1 MLKVSKTKE
10 AVSKNVLEY
19 RSRYNLILFII
30 SYTISNLVSGILYD
44 IYVNYLQEVSSG
56 IATSFWAY
64 YGYSTFIAAA
74 ILILVP
80 KSGYKKLLLLCAISC
95 STAFFCIIIFKMNWI
110 FYAATIFALTGVQL
124 HYVILAPYIA
134 TYTQCFGKDDI
145 NWYTRAYYMGYL
157 GYFFTTFLG
166 GTMTVKFFS
175 LRAGISYKSAKAL
188 TKYISNMKPDIYSSY
203 LEGCEDV
210 LLLTAVI
217 AAIAI
222 IPVALIKEDKKDY
235 AYKSEKRK
243 RDLKFDFKNQLAVVF
258 HKDAIYYIVYWA
270 IISFAMGLF
279 TSYYTVFLNRNL
291 HIDRATSSLL
301 VSLSYIAMVVFMFM
315 TPYCVKKLGT
325 VVTICFTVIASIP
338 FMLIIANGDYFGKFM
353 IPAVGIALF
362 MRAGFANLG
371 SPADSALAMNV
382 VPHEL
387 RPAYNSIVNVL
398 SGLISITSGMFTGKI
413 LFINQ
418 DGYKYAYYI
427 AGILYFIA
435 AIILYFGLKKKYN
448 RYDNQ

>member
-1 MLKVSKTKE
+1 
-10 AVSKNVLEY
+10 
-19 RSRYNLILFII
+19 
-30 SYTISNLVSGILYD
+30 
-44 IYVNYLQEVSSG
+44 
-56 IATSFWAY
+56 
-64 YGYSTFIAAA
+64 
-74 ILILVP
+74 
-80 KSGYKKLLLLCAISC
+80 
-95 STAFFCIIIFKMNWI
+95 
-110 FYAATIFALTGVQL
+110 
-124 HYVILAPYIA
+124 
-134 TYTQCFGKDDI
+134 
-145 NWYTRAYYMGYL
+145 
-157 GYFFTTFLG
+157 
-166 GTMTVKFFS
+166 
-175 LRAGISYKSAKAL
+175 
-188 TKYISNMKPDIYSSY
+188 
-203 LEGCEDV
+203 
-210 LLLTAVI
+210 
-217 AAIAI
+217 
-222 IPVALIKEDKKDY
+222 
-235 AYKSEKRK
+235 
-243 RDLKFDFKNQLAVVF
+243 
-258 HKDAIYYIVYWA
+258 
-270 IISFAMGLF
+270 
-279 TSYYTVFLNRNL
+279 
-291 HIDRATSSLL
+291 
-301 VSLSYIAMVVFMFM
+301 MVVFMFM